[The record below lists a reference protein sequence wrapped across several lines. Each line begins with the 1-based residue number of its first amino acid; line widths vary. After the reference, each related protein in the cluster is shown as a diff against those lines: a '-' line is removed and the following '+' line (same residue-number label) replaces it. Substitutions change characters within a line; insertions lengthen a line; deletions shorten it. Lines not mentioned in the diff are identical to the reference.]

1 MILVFKLPEAELSI
15 IVRVLS
21 GAISVF
27 GLLILTASIEIFI
40 EISSFGRNLIMAML
54 IFFLAINLI
63 IAAYRKRLLVWS
75 VWLVFGSAVGLIV
88 ALLPYRYLLVFF
100 LLSMG
105 LNKDFF
111 DSLGKRI
118 LVGEISEHTPIM
130 AFIGFALLLTGE
142 RNLLLILPSLFDVV
156 ADTIQD
162 IEAVFE

>member
-1 MILVFKLPEAELSI
+1 MVLKLPEAELSV
-15 IVRVLS
+15 IVRVVS
-21 GAISVF
+21 GAISIF

-40 EISSFGRNLIMAML
+40 EISQFARNILMAL
-54 IFFLAINLI
+54 LVLFLALNLI

-75 VWLVFGSAVGLIV
+75 VWLVFGSAIGLIV

-118 LVGEISEHTPIM
+118 LVGEISEHTPII
-130 AFIGFALLLTGE
+130 AFVGLALLLVGE
-142 RNLLLILPSLFDVV
+142 KNILLVLPSLFDVI